1 MRLAGRTAI
10 ITGAGSGMGRAM
22 AELFVAEGANVVA
35 SDVVKERVE
44 AVVQAITAA
53 GGGPTG
59 GPAGGKA
66 TGGQVAG
73 VVADVSKVA
82 DVNRMVD
89 EALSRFGTVDV
100 LVNNAGIMDRM
111 LPVDEVDD
119 EVWERVLGVNLT
131 GPFLT
136 CRRVLPHMVERGKGV
151 IINVASI
158 GGLEGGRAG
167 AAYTTSKHGLVGLTK
182 NIAWAYLEKGI
193 RAVAICPGAVETA
206 IGVGG
211 VPSQAGMARAQ
222 KGMVTMPRV
231 GKPEEI
237 ARVALFLASDE
248 ASYVNGATVTVDGGW
263 TSY

>member
-1 MRLAGRTAI
+1 MRLEGKTAI
-10 ITGAGSGMGRAM
+10 ITGSGSGMGRAM
-22 AELFVAEGANVVA
+22 AELFAAEGANVVA
-35 SDVVKERVE
+35 ADVVEDRVRT
-44 AVVQAITAA
+44 VVQGIEQA
-53 GGGPTG
+53 GGR
-59 GPAGGKA
+59 A
-66 TGGQVAG
+66 TGL
-73 VVADVSKVA
+73 VADVSKAA

-89 EALSRFGTVDV
+89 EAIRRFGAVDI

-111 LPVDEVDD
+111 MPADEVED
-119 EVWERVLGVNLT
+119 EVWERVMAVNLT
-131 GPFLT
+131 GPFLA

-167 AAYTTSKHGLVGLTK
+167 AAYTASKHGVVGLTK
-182 NIAWAYLEKGI
+182 NIAWTYLEKGI

-211 VPSQAGMARAQ
+211 VPSQAGLARAQ
-222 KGMVTMPRV
+222 KGMVTMPRP

-248 ASYVNGATVTVDGGW
+248 ASYTNGAVVTVDGGW